1 MTSPD
6 FTSRPV
12 WDEFTMDVPAA
23 EGFKTAGDRLQRL
36 GYRLVGPGGERE
48 DGTYRVTGSLDWS
61 PAARRRRNGKIML
74 AAAVGLTLV
83 LLVMMARDIGDDRAV
98 VSVPLLAAVLLGG
111 LGMNRLRE
119 PLRPEHKVME
129 VTVIPTQDGHCRVL
143 IKGTFVSGP
152 VSITEE
158 PLTAAE
164 TAAAEQGLLE
174 DVRVVE
180 GRPSATEDAP

>member
-23 EGFKTAGDRLQRL
+23 EAFETARQRLRSL
-36 GYRLVGPGGERE
+36 GYRLVEAAADNE
-48 DGTYRVTGSLDWS
+48 DGNARVVGTLDWS
-61 PAARRRRNGKIML
+61 PAARRRRSGKLML
-74 AAAVGLTLV
+74 VAAVALTLV
-83 LLVMMARDIGDDRAV
+83 LLVMMARDIGGDRAV

-119 PLRPEHKVME
+119 PLRQEHKVME
-129 VTVIPTQDGHCRVL
+129 VTVIPAQEGHCRVL

-152 VSITEE
+152 VAITEE
-158 PLTAAE
+158 PPTTAE
-164 TAAAEQGLLE
+164 TAASEQALLR
-174 DVRVVE
+174 DMRAVHGDRGPTE
-180 GRPSATEDAP
+180 GAS